1 MHGHKWTGDAQNCA
15 VTGDMGEDVAVPVKG
30 SCTFTENTELK
41 GTEQHLEEK
50 QPLSVLRKKLKNV
63 FQFCI
68 SIADS

>member
-41 GTEQHLEEK
+41 GSEQHLEEK
-50 QPLSVLRKKLKNV
+50 QTTECSQK
-63 FQFCI
+63 
-68 SIADS
+68 